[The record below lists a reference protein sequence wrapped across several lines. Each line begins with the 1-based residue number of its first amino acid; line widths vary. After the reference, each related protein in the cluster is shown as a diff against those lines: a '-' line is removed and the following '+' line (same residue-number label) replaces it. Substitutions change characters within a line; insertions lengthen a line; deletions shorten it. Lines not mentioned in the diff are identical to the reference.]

1 MTEESGVLQFMGSQR
16 VRHDLVTEQQQQLN
30 IHGMV
35 SFFYS
40 KLHCFKDV
48 YYFRCS
54 PIMRNVNSLVLICGR
69 NKHKTESLVNNVHR
83 SGSI

>member
-1 MTEESGVLQFMGSQR
+1 MLQFMGSQR
-16 VRHDLVTEQQQQLN
+16 IRHDLVTEQQQQLDLRD
-30 IHGMV
+30 IV

-54 PIMRNVNSLVLICGR
+54 LIMRNVNSLVLICGR
-69 NKHKTESLVNNVHR
+69 NKHKTESQVNNVHK
-83 SGSI
+83 SGSL